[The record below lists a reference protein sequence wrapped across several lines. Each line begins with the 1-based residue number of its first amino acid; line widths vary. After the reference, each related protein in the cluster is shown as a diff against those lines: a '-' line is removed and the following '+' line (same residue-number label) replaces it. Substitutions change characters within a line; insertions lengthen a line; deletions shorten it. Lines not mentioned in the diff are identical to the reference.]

1 MTGDQPLLTPAAGL
15 AFAGVH
21 KRFGEVGVL
30 RGLDLEVPDGALLTL
45 LGPSGSGKT
54 TLLRIAAGLEGPSEG
69 RVALGG
75 RDVTDLPPAARDVA
89 MVFQGFALFPHM
101 TVAENIGFGL
111 TARRTPRD
119 EVRRRVE
126 EAATLAGC
134 ARLLDRRPAE
144 LSGGERQRAAL
155 ARAVIR
161 HPAVFLLDEP
171 LSNLDAPVR
180 AGMRAELKR
189 LQRRVGTTMLYV
201 THDQVE
207 ALTLGDLVAVLDRGT
222 IQQVGTPDEVF
233 RRPANRLVASFVGTP
248 GMNVAP
254 AALEDGGV
262 RAGPFHLHPPGL
274 GSTGAGRIQLGVRP
288 AAVTMGDV
296 GSGARATVE
305 LVEVSGEDAYVHV
318 ATGGVRLVATVPA
331 SRRPEP
337 GTEVGVHLDPRDVY
351 VFDAESGVTLVY
363 PE

>member
-1 MTGDQPLLTPAAGL
+1 MAGL
-15 AFAGVH
+15 SFTGIE
-21 KRFGEVGVL
+21 KRFGDVDVL
-30 RGLDLEVPDGALLTL
+30 AGLDLEVPDGALLTI

-54 TLLRIAAGLEGPSEG
+54 TLLRIVAGLESPTEG
-69 RVALGG
+69 TVSMGG
-75 RDVTDLPPAARDVA
+75 RDVTELPPAKRDVA

-111 TARRTPRD
+111 RARRTPRA
-119 EVRRRVE
+119 EIGGRVE
-126 EAATLAGC
+126 EAARLAGC
-134 ARLLDRRPAE
+134 DQLLQRKPAE

-189 LQRRVGTTMLYV
+189 LQQRVETTMLYV

-207 ALTLGDLVAVLDRGT
+207 ALTLGDLVAVLDHGA

-233 RRPANRLVASFVGTP
+233 RRPANRLVASFVGAP
-248 GMNVAP
+248 GMNVVP
-254 AALEDGGV
+254 ASIHEGEV
-262 RAGPFHLHPPGL
+262 RAGPFRIRLPGAV
-274 GSTGAGRIQLGVRP
+274 SPGAQSIDLGVRP
-288 AAVTMGDV
+288 AALKIGEA
-296 GSGARATVE
+296 GERATVE

-318 ATGGVRLVATVPA
+318 AAAGIRLVATVSAANRPA
-331 SRRPEP
+331 VAA
-337 GTEVGVHLDPRDVY
+337 EVGVTIPEPDVHL
-351 VFDAESGVTLVY
+351 FDSETGEALFH
-363 PE
+363 PA